1 MTVRYRPVTFLWHR
15 KPMTLVL
22 IFFFFNKMKHNILV
36 PRAAIILPSATDQ
49 VLRLVPKQE
58 VTNRGFPAFCAASGI
73 WKNIPYQRLQT
84 WHSCLS
90 AGLSTNGKPKLSIYG
105 ADFKLR
111 SSKNKNGNLMGIN
124 GVLLLNP
131 GAININPVLIF
142 WPTL

>member
-1 MTVRYRPVTFLWHR
+1 MR
-15 KPMTLVL
+15 LVL

-73 WKNIPYQRLQT
+73 WNNIPYQRLQA

-90 AGLSTNGKPKLSIYG
+90 WNGKPKLSIYG
-105 ADFKLR
+105 ADLKLR
-111 SSKNKNGNLMGIN
+111 SSKNKNDNLMGIN

-131 GAININPVLIF
+131 GSININPALNF
-142 WPTL
+142 WPSL

>member
-1 MTVRYRPVTFLWHR
+1 MTQEAHEASV
-15 KPMTLVL
+15 
-22 IFFFFNKMKHNILV
+22 IFFFFNKMKHNILF

-73 WKNIPYQRLQT
+73 WNNIPYQRLQT
-84 WHSCLS
+84 LHSC
-90 AGLSTNGKPKLSIYG
+90 LSTNGKPKLSICG

-142 WPTL
+142 WPSL

>member
-1 MTVRYRPVTFLWHR
+1 MR
-15 KPMTLVL
+15 LVL

-58 VTNRGFPAFCAASGI
+58 VTIRGFPAFCAASGI
-73 WKNIPYQRLQT
+73 WNNIPYQRLQT
-84 WHSCLS
+84 WDCC
-90 AGLSTNGKPKLSIYG
+90 LSTNGKPKLSIYG
-105 ADFKLR
+105 DDLKLR

-131 GAININPVLIF
+131 GSININSALIS
-142 WPTL
+142 WPSL